1 MEYTNS
7 QKLAA
12 VLNAWMQP
20 VIQQV
25 VESRLSGMPFLSAI
39 ENKIRSTG
47 WVRPSWSLGVEMAPF
62 LQPITGAMVEPL
74 LDSYLSKIP
83 DTAIPQLAHSIVDKA
98 IENNGMTL
106 FDGNL
111 TFERGDL
118 EHLKKL
124 LDYNLPVQEDIRYEV
139 RTA

>member
-1 MEYTNS
+1 M
-7 QKLAA
+7 
-12 VLNAWMQP
+12 
-20 VIQQV
+20 
-25 VESRLSGMPFLSAI
+25 
-39 ENKIRSTG
+39 
-47 WVRPSWSLGVEMAPF
+47 
-62 LQPITGAMVEPL
+62 

-83 DTAIPQLAHSIVDKA
+83 DAAIPQLAHSIVDKA